1 MGKQILIT
9 GTNSYVGTSFKQYIE
24 KKNGNMPLEDRWH
37 VTFVSVRN
45 SEWKKMDFLKYDT
58 ILHVAAIVHQKEQPE
73 MEALYYAVNT
83 KLTEELADKAKAE
96 RARQFVFLSTMSVY
110 GMTMG
115 QITEETECTPI
126 TFYGKSKLAAERYL
140 CEQRSDTFKVAVIRP
155 PMIYGKACTGNYAS
169 LEKLAGK
176 IPVFPRV
183 SNERSMIYIENLCE
197 FLYRIIRG
205 DADGIYCPQNSQYVN
220 TSDMVARIAESY
232 GRSIWLVP
240 GFEWIIGKL
249 TGRVNIFSKVFGS
262 LTYDRKLSFPEEVGE
277 YEVVDFLESIKKSKE
292 IEYE

>member
-1 MGKQILIT
+1 M
-9 GTNSYVGTSFKQYIE
+9 
-24 KKNGNMPLEDRWH
+24 
-37 VTFVSVRN
+37 
-45 SEWKKMDFLKYDT
+45 
-58 ILHVAAIVHQKEQPE
+58 AAIVHQKEQPE

-96 RARQFVFLSTMSVY
+96 RVRQFVFLSTMSVY

-249 TGRVNIFSKVFGS
+249 AGRVNIFSKVFGS

>member
-45 SEWKKMDFLKYDT
+45 SEWKKMDFSKYDT

-96 RARQFVFLSTMSVY
+96 QVRQFVFLSTMSVY
-110 GMTMG
+110 GMPMG
-115 QITEETECTPI
+115 HITEETACTPV
-126 TFYGKSKLAAERYL
+126 TYYGKSKLAAEQYL
-140 CEQRSDTFKVAVIRP
+140 LEQRRDTFKIAIVRP
-155 PMIYGKACTGNYAS
+155 PMIYGKDCTGNYAS

-176 IPVFPRV
+176 TPIFPRV
-183 SNERSMIYIENLCE
+183 GNERSMIYIENLCE

-249 TGRVNIFSKVFGS
+249 AGRVNIFSKVFGS
-262 LTYDRKLSFPEEVGE
+262 LTYDRKLSFPEGVGE

-292 IEYE
+292 SL

>member
-1 MGKQILIT
+1 M
-9 GTNSYVGTSFKQYIE
+9 
-24 KKNGNMPLEDRWH
+24 EDRWH

-45 SEWKKMDFLKYDT
+45 SEWKKMDFSKYDT

-96 RARQFVFLSTMSVY
+96 RVRQFVFLSTMSVY

-115 QITEETECTPI
+115 QITEETECAPI

-140 CEQRSDTFKVAVIRP
+140 YEQRSDTFKVAVIRP

-249 TGRVNIFSKVFGS
+249 AGRVNIFSKVFGS

>member
-1 MGKQILIT
+1 
-9 GTNSYVGTSFKQYIE
+9 
-24 KKNGNMPLEDRWH
+24 
-37 VTFVSVRN
+37 
-45 SEWKKMDFLKYDT
+45 
-58 ILHVAAIVHQKEQPE
+58 
-73 MEALYYAVNT
+73 
-83 KLTEELADKAKAE
+83 
-96 RARQFVFLSTMSVY
+96 MSVY

-205 DADGIYCPQNSQYVN
+205 DADGIYCPHQ
-220 TSDMVARIAESY
+220 
-232 GRSIWLVP
+232 IW
-240 GFEWIIGKL
+240 
-249 TGRVNIFSKVFGS
+249 
-262 LTYDRKLSFPEEVGE
+262 
-277 YEVVDFLESIKKSKE
+277 
-292 IEYE
+292 